1 MTLISRL
8 ERLTSTQQRDVDKLI
23 EQMQRRLEEVRVA
36 PSVARRKEAGEW
48 VLRVAAE
55 IYTWSR

>member
-1 MTLISRL
+1 MTLICRL
-8 ERLTSTQQRDVDKLI
+8 ERLTSTQQRDVERMI
-23 EQMQRRLEEVRVA
+23 AQMQQRLNEVRLA
-36 PSVARRKEAGEW
+36 PTSVRRKEAGEW

>member
-1 MTLISRL
+1 MTLISHL

>member
-1 MTLISRL
+1 MTTISHL

>member
-1 MTLISRL
+1 MTLISHL

-48 VLRVAAE
+48 VLCVAAE